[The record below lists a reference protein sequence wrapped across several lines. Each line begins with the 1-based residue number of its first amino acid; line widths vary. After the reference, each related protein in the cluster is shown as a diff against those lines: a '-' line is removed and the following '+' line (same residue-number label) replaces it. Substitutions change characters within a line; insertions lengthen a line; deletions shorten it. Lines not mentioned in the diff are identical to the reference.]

1 MVFAN
6 KCSEQKEVENFKNTP
21 LNIEKIKIYPNPTQG
36 NIAIESKK
44 HLKEIYVTDFTG
56 KILMRVETNDK
67 QTKWYVSLSAY
78 PNATYLIK
86 YITADDQWG
95 AEKVVL
101 IH

>member
-6 KCSEQKEVENFKNTP
+6 KCAEHQEAETFKNTP
-21 LNIEKIKIYPNPTQG
+21 PNVEKIKIYPNPSKG
-36 NIAIESKK
+36 NITIESQG
-44 HLKEIYVTDFTG
+44 HLKEIFITDFTG
-56 KILMRVETNDK
+56 KILMRIETNDK
-67 QTKWYVSLSAY
+67 QTKWNVNISAY
-78 PNATYLIK
+78 PNATYLVK